1 MPTQPNILFLIAD
14 DHRASAIGAYGDPT
28 VRTPRLDSLCSEGTS
43 FRRNYHMGGLR
54 AAVCV
59 PTRACV
65 HTGAHIFRA
74 PVSNDMNDHQGR
86 QTLDP
91 DHTFLAEL
99 FRRNG
104 YTTFG
109 TGKWHNDKPS
119 FARSFSEVENVFFGG
134 MDNHFAV
141 PVQDFDPSG
150 AYDSNR
156 QRIGD
161 RYSTDLFGDAAI
173 RFIERQDG
181 SRPFFLYC
189 AFTAPHDPR
198 TPPPDWAGEYTP
210 DAMPLPPNFMGQHP
224 FDNGDMWL
232 RDEQLADFPR
242 TPEETR
248 RHIAEYY
255 GMISDMDEKIGEIV
269 DALGRNGLAED
280 TIVVYTA
287 DHGLSVG
294 QHGLLGKQNLYD
306 HSVRVPL
313 IMRGPGVAT
322 ARQVD
327 ALTHTYD
334 IYPTLCELA
343 GLDIPDQVDARSLMP
358 LIDGTAAETR
368 PYLHAAYRHVQRMA
382 QDGEWKLIRYYTNSG
397 EGSEGSDRTQLFH
410 LKSDPWELNDLSEED
425 GVKAERERLEKE
437 LARWRLEVDDPMTAE

>member
-1 MPTQPNILFLIAD
+1 MTRPNFLFMIAD
-14 DHRASAIGAYGDPT
+14 DHRHSAIGALGTESVSTPT
-28 VRTPRLDSLCSEGTS
+28 FDQLIADGACFSQAHIMGSTS
-43 FRRNYHMGGLR
+43 G
-54 AAVCV
+54 AVCMPSRGMLMSGCGLFQTPDPLPEDV
-59 PTRACV
+59 PLL
-65 HTGAHIFRA
+65 
-74 PVSNDMNDHQGR
+74 PELLR
-86 QTLDP
+86 Q
-91 DHTFLAEL
+91 H
-99 FRRNG
+99 G

-109 TGKWHNDKPS
+109 SGKWHNRRGS
-119 FARSFSEVENVFFGG
+119 YARCFGESGKVFFGG
-134 MDNHFAV
+134 MSDQYAM
-141 PVQDFDPSG
+141 PVNDFDPAG
-150 AYDSNR
+150 EYPPDETYIAN
-156 QRIGD
+156 G
-161 RYSTDLFGDAAI
+161 YSTTVFSDEMIDFLKARSPED
-173 RFIERQDG
+173 EK
-181 SRPFFLYC
+181 PFFAYI
-189 AFTAPHDPR
+189 AFTSPHDPR

-358 LIDGTAAETR
+358 LIDGTAEETR

-382 QDGEWKLIRYYTNSG
+382 QDREWKLIRYYTNSG